1 MSLEAFVGWMQRQ
14 TIVVERVMNMEG
26 QVGGAMRNLYRDLS
40 TCSLAK
46 GHAG

>member
-1 MSLEAFVGWMQRQ
+1 M
-14 TIVVERVMNMEG
+14 VVERVVKD